1 MRHETVCDDL
11 DDDGTGRRARDAS
24 RASRPADVAADA
36 AAGAA
41 RAMTPRASVDGD
53 DARQDTD
60 DVVIARALRAT
71 LVHVCT
77 ARGSLK
83 SC

>member
-1 MRHETVCDDL
+1 
-11 DDDGTGRRARDAS
+11 
-24 RASRPADVAADA
+24 
-36 AAGAA
+36 
-41 RAMTPRASVDGD
+41 MTPPASVDGD
-53 DARQDTD
+53 DVRHDTD

>member
-1 MRHETVCDDL
+1 MRHEAVCDDL
-11 DDDGTGRRARDAS
+11 DDDGTTPLIQRD
-24 RASRPADVAADA
+24 PADVVADA
-36 AAGAA
+36 GAGTA
-41 RAMTPRASVDGD
+41 RAMTPPASVDGD
-53 DARQDTD
+53 DVRQDAD

>member
-1 MRHETVCDDL
+1 
-11 DDDGTGRRARDAS
+11 
-24 RASRPADVAADA
+24 
-36 AAGAA
+36 
-41 RAMTPRASVDGD
+41 MTPPASVDGD